1 MRIGKSSIIFLL
13 ECLPL
18 VFLLFICCYPRKTE
32 EVILPS
38 IDENQMIK
46 TFDQWQA
53 IGEGTDF
60 LTAKIDLAQTL
71 SPEYRIHALILDKDK
86 YPLRKVSGYTFNPQ
100 LKGRNHLWFYFFLYI
115 PERRFQFSNESEYLK
130 FIVVRQNHIVMEKEI
145 EHQKTWGNKEK
156 AKIFD
161 FPSPPDQIAGYLVL
175 SDYTF
180 LAKGDFRKPEGYYV
194 EGKIEGSDGQWT
206 HFVALSDIKGK
217 EDEPE
222 YILPADQG
230 WLELATG
237 RTHSMQEAISPSPP
251 YVKGWWDGKGY
262 FHPKPI
268 KVYGLKQK

>member
-1 MRIGKSSIIFLL
+1 MRIGKRPILFLL
-13 ECLPL
+13 KCLPL
-18 VFLLFICCYPRKTE
+18 VFLLFLCCHPRKTE

-38 IDENQMIK
+38 LDENQMIK
-46 TFDQWQA
+46 AFDQWQA

-71 SPEYRIHALILDKDK
+71 SPEFQIHALILDKDK
-86 YPLRKVSGYTFNPQ
+86 YPLRKVSGYTYNPQ

-130 FIVVRQNHIVMEKEI
+130 FIVVRENHIVMEKEI

-161 FPSPPDQIAGYLVL
+161 LPSPPDQITGYLVL
-175 SDYTF
+175 NDYTF

-194 EGKIEGSDGQWT
+194 EGKIEGPDGQWT

-217 EDEPE
+217 EAEPE

-230 WLELATG
+230 WLELTTG
-237 RTHSMQEAISPSPP
+237 RTHSMQEAISPTPP
-251 YVKGWWDGKGY
+251 YVNGWWEGKGY
-262 FHPKPI
+262 FHPKPV
-268 KVYGLKQK
+268 KVYGLK